1 MPDLG
6 GGEHRHQ
13 VLVAQPR
20 LAASGPDVADAKRES
35 ADQRQTQCR
44 TDDLPSALSHRPVDF
59 NRLAHRRTR
68 SGSIRYH
75 LKPVNLCL
83 PDIEAVSFDFYNTLV
98 YHRTG
103 QGRGAALM
111 EYLRQQGWESEPWE
125 HQVLYD
131 IFEPHGREYGTQLS
145 DSQRRSY
152 WLSLS
157 QRLFQRLNVLA
168 PEEAAAEHAAD
179 IWRLLGP
186 SCLSVFPDALQILP
200 RLKEAGFPLALVSNW
215 QCGLGNFC
223 ADLGL
228 AGFFDH
234 VLASAEVGSAKPD
247 AGIFLEACRRLDC
260 PAERVLHVGDSD
272 VEDCQGGRGAGL
284 EVLLLRREAHQ
295 SPPLA
300 AEVTTLGQV
309 ASLLGLE

>member
-1 MPDLG
+1 
-6 GGEHRHQ
+6 
-13 VLVAQPR
+13 
-20 LAASGPDVADAKRES
+20 
-35 ADQRQTQCR
+35 
-44 TDDLPSALSHRPVDF
+44 LS
-59 NRLAHRRTR
+59 N
-68 SGSIRYH
+68 
-75 LKPVNLCL
+75 
-83 PDIEAVSFDFYNTLV
+83 IEAISLDFYNTLV

-111 EYLRQQGWESEPWE
+111 EYLQERGLESDPWE

-131 IFEPHGREYGTQLS
+131 IFEPHGREYGPQLS
-145 DSQRRSY
+145 DQQKRRY
-152 WLSLS
+152 WRNFS
-157 QRLFQRLNVLA
+157 QRLFRRLNVRA
-168 PEEAAAEHAAD
+168 PEGAAAEHAAD

-215 QCGLGNFC
+215 QCGLRHFC

-247 AGIFLEACRRLDC
+247 AGIFLEACRRLNC
-260 PAERVLHVGDSD
+260 RVERVLHVGDSYVD
-272 VEDCQGGRGAGL
+272 DYQGGSGAGL
-284 EVLLLRREAHQ
+284 EVLLLLREAHQ

-300 AEVTTLGQV
+300 AEISDLGQL
-309 ASLLGLE
+309 AGLLGLK